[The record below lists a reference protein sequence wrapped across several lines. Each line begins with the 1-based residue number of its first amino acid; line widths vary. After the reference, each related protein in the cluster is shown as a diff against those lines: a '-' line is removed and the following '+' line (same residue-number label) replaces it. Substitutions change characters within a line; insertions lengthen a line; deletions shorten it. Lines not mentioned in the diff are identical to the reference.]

1 MTVPTTEI
9 GKESL
14 MSNTSDSQPRPDRDH
29 DASLL
34 FNLAEAVLLGY
45 PVLVL
50 IGEVPGD
57 EREAEVLLSSHFEEL
72 DPEMQQTFV
81 ESAIAELRATI

>member
-1 MTVPTTEI
+1 MTIPTTKI
-9 GKESL
+9 GNEFL
-14 MSNTSDSQPRPDRDH
+14 MPKTLDSQARPDRDH

-50 IGEVPGD
+50 IGEVPHD
-57 EREAEVLLSSHFEEL
+57 KRETEVIASSHFEEL
-72 DPEMQQTFV
+72 DPELQKALV

>member
-1 MTVPTTEI
+1 
-9 GKESL
+9 
-14 MSNTSDSQPRPDRDH
+14 MSKTSDSRARPDRDH

-50 IGEVPGD
+50 IGEVPD
-57 EREAEVLLSSHFEEL
+57 DKRDTEVLGSSHFEAL
-72 DPEMQQTFV
+72 DPELQQAFV
-81 ESAIAELRATI
+81 ESAIPELRATI